1 MERSTETAGMERAVG
16 DFDLQLGL
24 DPEVDTC
31 LLEWIHGDGAS
42 YANLV
47 RLTKL
52 CAQMEKKFTNKI
64 TTPEIWH
71 TGVTD
76 LNSIATN
83 HYGPAASSDPSSLS
97 TPPNAAGFKCPSN
110 LAETDKLPTLEVH
123 GALLVDRYTSQAAV
137 EHSLDASEAA
147 NPSYAN
153 RIPEGSPWGAP
164 RRAITVPEPP
174 AADSDPRLD
183 LVDIQEPSAT
193 LKKAEETDEPPEHHE
208 ERQEFTGDRAL
219 RNSEIFLMEFGWW
232 IEMIMAVPE
241 GNIGRVWEIFKIWIF
256 EFVGSSHQNYMA
268 YLLEVYCFLRYE
280 ASKDLKGACAFHLTR
295 ERSAW
300 MFPMSTS
307 SLNHSAD
314 WAFGGCDVDPSMTPS
329 GYFAPHIVLR
339 KCLHTG
345 FTAFSGL
352 IAEALTSASCR
363 LAVAMLRLWL
373 ATRIARASSP
383 LCH

>member
-110 LAETDKLPTLEVH
+110 VKSCDYYPTMRNLTLIWKAHV
-123 GALLVDRYTSQAAV
+123 LD
-137 EHSLDASEAA
+137 SL
-147 NPSYAN
+147 
-153 RIPEGSPWGAP
+153 W
-164 RRAITVPEPP
+164 
-174 AADSDPRLD
+174 
-183 LVDIQEPSAT
+183 
-193 LKKAEETDEPPEHHE
+193 KK
-208 ERQEFTGDRAL
+208 
-219 RNSEIFLMEFGWW
+219 
-232 IEMIMAVPE
+232 
-241 GNIGRVWEIFKIWIF
+241 
-256 EFVGSSHQNYMA
+256 
-268 YLLEVYCFLRYE
+268 
-280 ASKDLKGACAFHLTR
+280 
-295 ERSAW
+295 
-300 MFPMSTS
+300 
-307 SLNHSAD
+307 
-314 WAFGGCDVDPSMTPS
+314 
-329 GYFAPHIVLR
+329 
-339 KCLHTG
+339 
-345 FTAFSGL
+345 
-352 IAEALTSASCR
+352 
-363 LAVAMLRLWL
+363 
-373 ATRIARASSP
+373 
-383 LCH
+383 